1 MKALFLGSSFFKGL
15 YEPVFHYLE
24 QTGYGPI
31 EVYFAHYK
39 PEAIDEV
46 VRKEY
51 PSILLHSEN
60 GFNDKMN
67 IRELIDYVKSR
78 DIQIIF
84 NPHIPIDEISTMIR
98 TFKKEL
104 KHVKRIDL
112 LHNCTNYIVINKRF
126 QLRDFSIKEV
136 HSCKQLV
143 QFLLPKLYLYLLQK
157 DVIRRMKTSYQ
168 LFDRIV
174 TLSPSY
180 VDQYKKSIG
189 IHRRIDEKLIFIPNI
204 ATQYVSKLPISNKNK
219 RIVYVGG
226 LTEVKSVHRLLHIWK
241 QIMDVIPDWELHIV
255 GDGPKRT
262 ELENLAQQ
270 LVLRDVEFCGYQP
283 ALPLIDQA
291 AILCLVSNV
300 EGFPTVF
307 TEAMSLGVVPIGFD
321 SFSAIYDMI
330 DHGKNGMIIPCFDYE
345 RYADALVALAKDDQM
360 RIRMAEAAK
369 QKVKEYNIPRIASMW
384 KDLFEELKFNH

>member
-24 QTGYGPI
+24 QTGYGSI

-39 PEAIDEV
+39 PEAIEEV

-51 PSILLHSEN
+51 PSILLHSEK
-60 GFNDKMN
+60 GFNNKMN

-78 DIQIIF
+78 DIQVVF
-84 NPHIPIDEISTMIR
+84 NPNIPIDELSDLMR
-98 TFKKEL
+98 YLRKEL
-104 KHVKRIDL
+104 PDVKSIDL
-112 LHNCTNYIVINKRF
+112 LHSCTNFVVINKEY
-126 QLRDFSIKEV
+126 QLKEMNWRGVRSIKLAF
-136 HSCKQLV
+136 QY
-143 QFLLPKLYLYLLQK
+143 LLPKLYLYLLQQ
-157 DVIRRMKTSYQ
+157 DVKRRMRLSLKS
-168 LFDRIV
+168 FDKII
-174 TLSPSY
+174 TLSPHY
-180 VDQYKKSIG
+180 VEDYCNLLDLDYSQNQIMA
-189 IHRRIDEKLIFIPNI
+189 IPNI
-204 ATQYVSKLPISNKNK
+204 ATVVEPVIPIPEKLKQ
-219 RIVYVGG
+219 IVFVGR
-226 LTEVKSVHRLLHIWK
+226 LSIEKAVHRLLFIWK
-241 QIMDVIPDWELHIV
+241 QSMRSIPDWNLCIV
-255 GDGPKRT
+255 GDGPERKNLET
-262 ELENLAQQ
+262 LSIELD
-270 LVLRDVEFCGYQP
+270 LRNVEFVGFQD
-283 ALPLIDQA
+283 ALPFIDRSS
-291 AILCLVSNV
+291 ILCLVSNF

-384 KDLFEELKFNH
+384 KDLFEELKLNH